1 MKPRISLVTIGVE
14 DLERSLRF
22 YRDGLGLK
30 TQGIV
35 GTQFEHGAV
44 AFFDLQ
50 AGLKLALWPRK
61 SLAHDSGLPLGP
73 PSPTEFTIGH
83 NVSSKAEVD
92 AVMEQ
97 ARKAGA
103 AIVKPAHDTFWG
115 GYAGYF
121 EDPDQ
126 HLWEVAWNPQWVVP
140 E

>member
-1 MKPRISLVTIGVE
+1 VKPRITLITLGVD

-30 TQGIV
+30 TEGIV
-35 GTQFEHGAV
+35 GKQFEHGAV

-61 SLAHDSGLPLGP
+61 SLAHDTSLPVGN
-73 PSPTEFTIGH
+73 PSATDLSIGH

-92 AVMEQ
+92 TVMEQ

-103 AIVKPAHDTFWG
+103 VIVKPAHDTFWG
-115 GYAGYF
+115 GYSGYF
-121 EDPDQ
+121 QDPDQ
-126 HLWEVAWNPQWVVP
+126 HLWEVAWNPDWTSP
-140 E
+140 D